1 MHAFNHEDIARLAY
15 QFWEDR
21 GRPFGSSEIDWVRAE
36 QALQA
41 RLETA
46 EPVGDRQAIAAS
58 RRSRTT

>member
-41 RLETA
+41 RPETA
-46 EPVGDRQAIAAS
+46 EPV
-58 RRSRTT
+58 